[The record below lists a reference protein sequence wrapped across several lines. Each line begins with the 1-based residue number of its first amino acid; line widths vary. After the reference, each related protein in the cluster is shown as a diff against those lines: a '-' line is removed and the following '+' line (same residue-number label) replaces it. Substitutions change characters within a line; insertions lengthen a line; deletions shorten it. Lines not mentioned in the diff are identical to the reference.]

1 MFEDK
6 HGLPMVNTIFI
17 IQYDYDLDGGFITLP
32 ENSVLLFAGGSLR
45 NGTVMLR
52 NTLVLPVALDIEHYM
67 SVNIRGAYKEGSLVY
82 LRKKLRLF
90 DGTHWITIGT
100 HDLTPIMNA
109 VKKYLNFALDI
120 VAPFK
125 IELNTEKKYVERGL
139 NNIRVSWSYNRL
151 INNQDIR
158 LESGHDVRIY
168 EELDKNIRSY
178 TFENV
183 ELNEP
188 ATIVVSTTYKGET
201 VSEAVT
207 LTFDKNPGLVIDDE
221 LDENSTN
228 PVTNRAITRV
238 IRNLE

>member
-90 DGTHWITIGT
+90 DGTHWITIGA
-100 HDLTPIMNA
+100 HDLTPVMNA

-125 IELNTEKKYVERGL
+125 IELSTEKNYVERGL
-139 NNIRVSWSYNRL
+139 NNIKVSWSYNRL
-151 INNQDIR
+151 INDQEILLTSNPNI
-158 LESGHDVRIY
+158 EIH

-183 ELNEP
+183 ELSEP
-188 ATIVVSTTYKGET
+188 VSIVIATTYKGNAET
-201 VSEAVT
+201 KSVT
-207 LTFDKNPGLVIDDE
+207 LGFDKNPGLVIDDE

-238 IRNLE
+238 IRSLE

>member
-90 DGTHWITIGT
+90 DGTHWITIGA

-125 IELNTEKKYVERGL
+125 IELSTEKKYVEHGL

-168 EELDKNIRSY
+168 EELDRNIRSY

-238 IRNLE
+238 IRSLE